1 MRSRTS
7 TGVECHPC
15 TSVKRCR
22 LPKPARTRHGRS
34 GHFQQT
40 ALCFKHRVEP
50 ACRLRHTGK
59 DIFGFIAIHQHTL
72 ASLLLCLLPLAILPH
87 LCPQCGLPERLAI
100 SYQKFGR
107 TRKNWRIRSASR
119 FTRLSR
125 GKADTCEIPPF
136 LLLVWLYRPIYPCGQ
151 TFGRL
156 RPNFRVIR
164 NFQKSNYWPRRPSY
178 PVSHKNHRM
187 IFNRSGTIPLMPTR
201 VGPARSRCLD
211 RTFNRSGAIPLMATW

>member
-1 MRSRTS
+1 MAHISRN
-7 TGVECHPC
+7 P
-15 TSVKRCR
+15 
-22 LPKPARTRHGRS
+22 
-34 GHFQQT
+34 
-40 ALCFKHRVEP
+40 
-50 ACRLRHTGK
+50 
-59 DIFGFIAIHQHTL
+59 
-72 ASLLLCLLPLAILPH
+72 LLEE
-87 LCPQCGLPERLAI
+87 CGLPERLAI

-164 NFQKSNYWPRRPSY
+164 NHALALFSFQPCAILWWQKIVLLQKRVSRNRRHFMVRKWRIS
-178 PVSHKNHRM
+178 SLLKR
-187 IFNRSGTIPLMPTR
+187 
-201 VGPARSRCLD
+201 D
-211 RTFNRSGAIPLMATW
+211 K